1 MDGYGGYN
9 VKVSKLKNRIYR
21 TDQVRLAAQDIK
33 AGKLV
38 AFPTETVYGLGADAT
53 NKRAVKKVF
62 AAKHRPQGNP
72 LNITVDGVGM
82 VRKYART
89 VPVKAQKLMKRF
101 WPGPL
106 TIILN
111 LKPGTLSSVI
121 TGGMSTI
128 AFRDQSNPVTI
139 QLIKDAGV
147 PIVGPSANISGK
159 PSPTLPQHVLHDL
172 NGRIAGI
179 IDAGPSKLGIES
191 TVLDMSRSSPLVLRP
206 GDVSIQSLEKVIGKV
221 KDITKL
227 HPSVQVDKRMPG
239 VALRHYST
247 RAPVLIVDHKSEWQ
261 DVASWA
267 NYQEFRVGV
276 MATDDVLA
284 KVRFPHNVNPYHLG
298 TSLKAAGR
306 RFFGGLRYFDDVPA
320 IKYIMVQAFPD
331 DDTNLGEAY
340 MNRLDKSA
348 NKMHFEKD
356 LLKR

>member
-1 MDGYGGYN
+1 M
-9 VKVSKLKNRIYR
+9 KTRIYN
-21 TDQVRLAAQDIK
+21 TNQIQLAARDIK
-33 AGKLV
+33 AGKLI
-38 AFPTETVYGLGADAT
+38 AFPTETVYGVGADAT
-53 NKRAVKKVF
+53 NEHAVKRVF
-62 AAKHRPQGNP
+62 AAKHRPRSNP
-72 LNITVDGVGM
+72 LNITVDGVDM
-82 VRKYART
+82 VEKYALS
-89 VPVKAQKLMKRF
+89 VPGKALKLMKKF

-106 TIILN
+106 TIILH

-159 PSPTLPQHVLHDL
+159 PSPTLPKHVLHDL
-172 NGRIAGI
+172 NGRIAGL

-191 TVLDMSRSSPLVLRP
+191 TVLDMSGNVPMVLRP
-206 GDVSIQSLEKVIGKV
+206 GDVSIESIEKVIGKV

-227 HPSVQVDKRMPG
+227 HPSVAVDKRMPG

-247 RAPVLIVDHKSEWQ
+247 NAPVYIVDHKDEWNE
-261 DVASWA
+261 VADWA
-267 NYQEFRVGV
+267 DHQEFRVGV
-276 MATDDVLA
+276 MATDDVL
-284 KVRFPHNVNPYHLG
+284 KRVHLPHNVNPYHLG

-356 LLKR
+356 LLRR

>member
-1 MDGYGGYN
+1 MDR
-9 VKVSKLKNRIYR
+9 LKTRIYN
-21 TDQVRLAAQDIK
+21 TDQIQLAAQDIK
-33 AGKLV
+33 DGKLV
-38 AFPTETVYGLGADAT
+38 AFPTETVYGIGADAT
-53 NKRAVKKVF
+53 NEHAVKRVF
-62 AAKHRPQGNP
+62 AAKHRPRGNP
-72 LNITVDGVGM
+72 LNITVDGIKM
-82 VRKYART
+82 VKKYARS
-89 VPVKAQKLMKRF
+89 VSPKAQKLMKKF

-106 TIILN
+106 TIILR

-159 PSPTLPQHVLHDL
+159 PSPTLPKHVLHDL
-172 NGRIAGI
+172 GGRIAGV

-191 TVLDMSRSSPLVLRP
+191 TVLDMSGNVPMVLRP
-206 GDVSIQSLEKVIGKV
+206 GDVSIKSLEEVIGKV

-227 HPSVQVDKRMPG
+227 HPSVTVNKRMPG

-247 RAPVLIVDHKSEWQ
+247 KAPVYIVDRKSEWN
-261 DVASWA
+261 DVARWA

-276 MATDDVLA
+276 MATDDVLGR
-284 KVRFPHNVNPYHLG
+284 VHFPQNVNPYRLG
-298 TSLKAAGR
+298 TGLKMAGQ

-320 IKYIMVQAFPD
+320 VKYILVQAFPD

-340 MNRLDKSA
+340 MNRLDESA

-356 LLKR
+356 LLRR